1 MTTSDPNRR
10 HSIAYAGSIAHGPR
24 YWAPEQAL
32 KLDPR
37 AISAYDLVG
46 KPLEK
51 WTLKQKLEV
60 ALATLQWDKH
70 DDQRRREVASRSAP
84 E

>member
-1 MTTSDPNRR
+1 MKTSDPNHRY
-10 HSIAYAGSIAHGPR
+10 SIAHAGSIARGPR

-32 KLDPR
+32 KLDHR
-37 AISAYDLVG
+37 AIIAQGLRD
-46 KPLEK
+46 KPLDE

-70 DDQRRREVASRSAP
+70 DDQRRREVTSQIHAP
-84 E
+84 